1 MVVEK
6 EEIKE
11 LKEEMAEYQEDIKEL
26 YQIKAEAKG
35 QADIENIKISKG
47 AKRLFNKVNKMIS
60 KMDAVLTELEQSEKE
75 VKERLK
81 SLGPDEKENNK
92 DIEELIKIDELVAA
106 IKQIQNVPDE
116 HRLKRIAE
124 ILGKID
130 DDHDGAIKIEDVL
143 KVGTDYQ
150 FLLILCGIVYSC
162 ICVWAYNI
170 NIQLSHLIMI
180 GLYSHHIFLII
191 FDLY

>member
-60 KMDAVLTELEQSEKE
+60 KMDAVLTELEQSEKK
-75 VKERLK
+75 VKERLR
-81 SLGPDEKENNK
+81 SLGPDGKENNK

-143 KVGTDYQ
+143 KVGINYQ
-150 FLLILCGIVYSC
+150 FLLILS
-162 ICVWAYNI
+162 YNI
-170 NIQLSHLIMI
+170 VA
-180 GLYSHHIFLII
+180 YVCVRII
-191 FDLY
+191 

>member
-1 MVVEK
+1 MAVEK

-26 YQIKAEAKG
+26 DQIKAEAMG
-35 QADIENIKISKG
+35 QTDIDNIKISKG

-60 KMDAVLTELEQSEKE
+60 KMDAVLLELEQSEKK
-75 VKERLK
+75 VKQRME
-81 SLGPDEKENNK
+81 SLGPDEKK
-92 DIEELIKIDELVAA
+92 DAKDVEELVKIDELIVA

-130 DDHDGAIKIEDVL
+130 DDQDGSIKIEDVL
-143 KVGTDYQ
+143 KVQ
-150 FLLILCGIVYSC
+150 NILLTFTKYK
-162 ICVWAYNI
+162 I
-170 NIQLSHLIMI
+170 NI
-180 GLYSHHIFLII
+180 
-191 FDLY
+191 

>member
-1 MVVEK
+1 MEK

-11 LKEEMAEYQEDIKEL
+11 LKEEMAEYQEDVKEL

-47 AKRLFNKVNKMIS
+47 ANRLFKKVNKMIS
-60 KMDAVLTELEQSEKE
+60 KMDAVLLELEQSEKK
-75 VKERLK
+75 VKQRIE
-81 SLGPDEKENNK
+81 SLPNEKRDVK
-92 DIEELIKIDELVAA
+92 DVEELVKIDELVAA
-106 IKQIQNVPDE
+106 IKQIQSVPDE

-143 KVGTDYQ
+143 KVYKQ
-150 FLLILCGIVYSC
+150 K
-162 ICVWAYNI
+162 
-170 NIQLSHLIMI
+170 
-180 GLYSHHIFLII
+180 
-191 FDLY
+191 

>member
-35 QADIENIKISKG
+35 QADIENIKVSKG

-60 KMDAVLTELEQSEKE
+60 KMDAVLLELEQSEKK
-75 VKERLK
+75 VKERME
-81 SLGPDEKENNK
+81 SLGPDEKNAK
-92 DIEELIKIDELVAA
+92 DVEELVKIDELVAA
-106 IKQIQNVPDE
+106 IKKMQSVPDN

-124 ILGKID
+124 ILGRID
-130 DDHDGAIKIEDVL
+130 DDQDGAIKVEDVL
-143 KVGTDYQ
+143 KV
-150 FLLILCGIVYSC
+150 
-162 ICVWAYNI
+162 
-170 NIQLSHLIMI
+170 
-180 GLYSHHIFLII
+180 
-191 FDLY
+191 

>member
-1 MVVEK
+1 MAVEK

-35 QADIENIKISKG
+35 QEDIENIKISKG
-47 AKRLFNKVNKMIS
+47 ANRLFNRVNKMIS
-60 KMDAVLTELEQSEKE
+60 KMDAVLLELEQSEKK
-75 VKERLK
+75 VKERLN
-81 SLGPDEKENNK
+81 SLGPDEKNK
-92 DIEELIKIDELVAA
+92 KEIEELVKIDELVAA
-106 IKQIQNVPDE
+106 IKQIQNIPDE

-143 KVGTDYQ
+143 KV
-150 FLLILCGIVYSC
+150 
-162 ICVWAYNI
+162 
-170 NIQLSHLIMI
+170 
-180 GLYSHHIFLII
+180 
-191 FDLY
+191 

>member
-1 MVVEK
+1 MAVEK

-11 LKEEMAEYQEDIKEL
+11 LKEEMAEYQEDVKEL

-47 AKRLFNKVNKMIS
+47 ANRLFKKVNKMIS
-60 KMDAVLTELEQSEKE
+60 KMDAVLLELEQSEKK
-75 VKERLK
+75 VKQRIE
-81 SLGPDEKENNK
+81 SLPDEKRDVK
-92 DIEELIKIDELVAA
+92 DVEELVKIDELVAA
-106 IKQIQNVPDE
+106 IKQIQSVPDE

-143 KVGTDYQ
+143 KVYKQ
-150 FLLILCGIVYSC
+150 K
-162 ICVWAYNI
+162 
-170 NIQLSHLIMI
+170 
-180 GLYSHHIFLII
+180 
-191 FDLY
+191 

>member
-1 MVVEK
+1 MAVEK

-11 LKEEMAEYQEDIKEL
+11 LKEEMAEYQEDVKEL

-47 AKRLFNKVNKMIS
+47 ANRLFKKVNKMIS
-60 KMDAVLTELEQSEKE
+60 KMDAVLLELEQSEKK
-75 VKERLK
+75 VKQRIE
-81 SLGPDEKENNK
+81 SLPDEKRDVK
-92 DIEELIKIDELVAA
+92 DVEELVKIDELVAT
-106 IKQIQNVPDE
+106 IKQIQSVPDE

-143 KVGTDYQ
+143 KVYKQ
-150 FLLILCGIVYSC
+150 K
-162 ICVWAYNI
+162 
-170 NIQLSHLIMI
+170 
-180 GLYSHHIFLII
+180 
-191 FDLY
+191 